1 MRYGIVA
8 FSLFGLAIASTGCS
22 RDAVDVDFS
31 ADAGR
36 AIRFEGRC
44 GDATRAVPGDPA
56 DGKVPV
62 YWCDGDAV
70 SVACAQA
77 TPSVGRYVLTCPD
90 EFSVS
95 ASFGSGDLQQWGEGL
110 HDFYAFSP
118 ADAPDLE
125 ISGDGTVKAS
135 LPSVQECRDG
145 LLDPALLYLASA
157 EEGIS
162 PESSVVTLHFRPVV
176 TLLDISFAASE
187 ATEVRQIV
195 VRSTQAG
202 EKLAGTFVYDLGADR
217 LGRVDGGSN
226 VVAVRMLQSDGT
238 PGVKLAAGES

>member
-77 TPSVGRYVLTCPD
+77 TPSVGRYVLTPD
-90 EFSVS
+90 IFEHLARVKP
-95 ASFGSGDLQQWGEGL
+95 GHGGEIQL
-110 HDFYAFSP
+110 T
-118 ADAPDLE
+118 DAL
-125 ISGDGTVKAS
+125 AS
-135 LPSVQECRDG
+135 LTRERGMLAVKMGGIRFDAGDWVDYLTANVYFGLRDEKLRDG
-145 LLDPALLYLASA
+145 LKARLRELL
-157 EEGIS
+157 G
-162 PESSVVTLHFRPVV
+162 
-176 TLLDISFAASE
+176 
-187 ATEVRQIV
+187 
-195 VRSTQAG
+195 
-202 EKLAGTFVYDLGADR
+202 
-217 LGRVDGGSN
+217 
-226 VVAVRMLQSDGT
+226 
-238 PGVKLAAGES
+238 

>member
-44 GDATRAVPGDPA
+44 DDATRAVPGDPA

-70 SVACAQA
+70 SVVCAQA

-95 ASFGSGDLQQWGEGL
+95 ASFGSGIRSSG
-110 HDFYAFSP
+110 AKVCT
-118 ADAPDLE
+118 
-125 ISGDGTVKAS
+125 ISTPFRLRTLPILKYRETV
-135 LPSVQECRDG
+135 P
-145 LLDPALLYLASA
+145 
-157 EEGIS
+157 
-162 PESSVVTLHFRPVV
+162 
-176 TLLDISFAASE
+176 
-187 ATEVRQIV
+187 
-195 VRSTQAG
+195 
-202 EKLAGTFVYDLGADR
+202 
-217 LGRVDGGSN
+217 
-226 VVAVRMLQSDGT
+226 
-238 PGVKLAAGES
+238 